1 MAASTLSLL
10 ILSVLVF
17 LQKAHSNKTT
27 CHNPCSRN
35 KLEVRFPF
43 GFDNNRCSYP
53 GFNLSCNDLQNQMI
67 LNLPNTG
74 NFTVLNINY
83 RSQTVTI
90 KDPQNCLPQKFMNSS
105 FDLSESPFIPE
116 LHDPFLITFLNCS
129 SNSTTDG
136 SELRHIKCLSNENFT
151 VVAMLTFIYE
161 SSSYRRVPSCTELKT
176 RVAVPVVWYRS
187 DSVTRLKWNVPYCRS
202 CEEDGGTCG
211 FKGDTGMA
219 IECIGQ
225 RSNGPLPRSAKYGI
239 ILGAGIPGL
248 LCIVGIGSYLFGRL
262 KEYIGGNQPT
272 TELSTSISPGPS
284 VLITGLDAP
293 TIESYPKTQL
303 GDSGR
308 LPRPNDNTCPI
319 CLSEYQPKDTLRTI
333 PDCSHYF
340 HANCVDE
347 WLKMNATCPLCR
359 KSPDGSSVMTPSSP
373 LSTSSSSTS
382 TPLP

>member
-10 ILSVLVF
+10 ILSVFIF
-17 LQKAHSNKTT
+17 LQKAHGNKTT

-53 GFNLSCNDLQNQMI
+53 GFNLSCNDLQNQTI

-116 LHDPFLITFLNCS
+116 LHDRFFTFLNCS

-151 VVAMLTFIYE
+151 VVAMPIYE

-176 RVAVPVVWYRS
+176 GVAVPFLWRS

-219 IECIGQ
+219 IECRGR

-272 TELSTSISPGPS
+272 TEFSTSIAPGPS

-308 LPRPNDNTCPI
+308 LPKPNDNTCPI

-340 HANCVDE
+340 HASCVDE

>member
-1 MAASTLSLL
+1 
-10 ILSVLVF
+10 
-17 LQKAHSNKTT
+17 
-27 CHNPCSRN
+27 
-35 KLEVRFPF
+35 
-43 GFDNNRCSYP
+43 
-53 GFNLSCNDLQNQMI
+53 MI

-116 LHDPFLITFLNCS
+116 RHDRFLITFLNCS
-129 SNSTTDG
+129 SNSTTDE

-151 VVAMLTFIYE
+151 VVAMPTFIYE

-176 RVAVPVVWYRS
+176 RVAVPVVWYRRS
-187 DSVTRLKWNVPYCRS
+187 DSVTRLKWNVPYCLS

-219 IECIGQ
+219 IECRGR

-272 TELSTSISPGPS
+272 TEFSTSIAPGPS
-284 VLITGLDAP
+284 VLITGLDAQ

-308 LPRPNDNTCPI
+308 LPKPNDNTCPI

-359 KSPDGSSVMTPSSP
+359 NSPDGSSVMTPSSP